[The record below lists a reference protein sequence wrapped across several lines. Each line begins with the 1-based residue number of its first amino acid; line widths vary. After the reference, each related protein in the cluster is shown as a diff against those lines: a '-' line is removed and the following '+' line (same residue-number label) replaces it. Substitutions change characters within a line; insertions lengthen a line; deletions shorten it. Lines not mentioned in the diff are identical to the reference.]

1 MKRLLQ
7 YKHSLKYLSE
17 SALIIT
23 TLLWGATFVIVK
35 GSLTDS
41 SPMLFVAVRFLI
53 ASVVM
58 LPFVYKKLIR
68 IDKKTLY
75 RSSLLGVFLFLE
87 FAPQAVGLKYTSAT
101 KSGFITGSFVL
112 FTPIMQILIEKKK
125 PASGAI
131 AGSIIV
137 VLGLLFLSAK
147 PAPGSDMFQSVSSLL
162 GDLGGNFNAGDFLTL
177 ICAFFFAVQ
186 IVYLHKISKEI
197 NFLLLTFFQVAVT
210 SLLAFLFSAALSM
223 TNIEP
228 VHFELTGNLVFGL
241 MYTALF
247 ASIVTFLLQTR
258 FQREVSPVKA
268 GIIYSFE
275 PVFSAIFAYIMLGE
289 RISALGVV
297 GGILIFFGLVTSEV
311 LEYLRQKGTDENE
324 IEVEET

>member
-1 MKRLLQ
+1 MHNRN
-7 YKHSLKYLSE
+7 SLKYLSE

-35 GSLTDS
+35 GSLADS
-41 SPMLFVAVRFLI
+41 SPMLFVALRFLI

-58 LPFVYKKLIR
+58 LPFVYKKLLR
-68 IDKKTLY
+68 IDKKTFY
-75 RSSLLGVFLFLE
+75 RSALLGVFLFFE

-112 FTPIMQILIEKKK
+112 FTPIMQMLIEKKK
-125 PASGAI
+125 PAFGAV

-137 VLGLLFLSAK
+137 VFGLLFLSAK
-147 PAPGSDMFQSVSSLL
+147 AVPGSGVLQSVSGLL
-162 GDLGGNFNAGDFLTL
+162 GDLGGNFNVGDFLTL

-210 SLLAFLFSAALSM
+210 SLLAFLFSAALSV

-241 MYTALF
+241 LYTALF
-247 ASIVTFLLQTR
+247 ASIITFLLQTR

-275 PVFSAIFAYIMLGE
+275 PVFSAIFAYIMLDE
-289 RISALGVV
+289 RISALGII

-311 LEYLRQKGTDENE
+311 LEYLRRKGTAENE
-324 IEVEET
+324 IEVDEA